1 MEYISAKFV
10 GLRRL
15 RGRAPVGTLL
25 AGAWVG
31 TLLYLALTRLIID
44 VVAVWAFGGASRSLL
59 PLLLRHL
66 LAALFPAAMVILF
79 VAVVYTPTVIFV
91 ASLLDRGADL
101 RLMLRHEYAGALS
114 IILLVVATAL
124 PLTLL
129 PFALF
134 AGQGWGT
141 NLAILPIL
149 QVLLP
154 LPVISL
160 LMVPASIVLFNLRPL
175 LAAVVAVLPLG
186 SILVLPMLLRA
197 ATFVCASPLLIIL
210 LIFLLRDRI
219 DEFFR
224 NSRSRE
230 SFRRNLELATLNPAD
245 ASAHYNLGL
254 LYQQRGDLSSARDSF
269 ARAVEIDRREIDA
282 HYQLGRI
289 AREQGS
295 FPEALSHFQEV
306 LAVDPAYAHH
316 EIWREVGQ
324 VYYAAGQFQDALEM
338 FDRFQ
343 QSRPSDAE
351 GRYWRGL
358 TFDRLGRPVE
368 ALAEMR
374 ECVEAVR
381 TAPSYKYRTERR
393 WLTLAENFI
402 RDRAPR

>member
-1 MEYISAKFV
+1 MQFFSAK
-10 GLRRL
+10 LRRV
-15 RGRAPVGTLL
+15 RERAPVGPLL
-25 AGAWVG
+25 VLAWSAA
-31 TLLYLALTRLIID
+31 LLYLTLTRMTID
-44 VVAVWAFGGASRSLL
+44 YLVARAFGEAAWAFA

-66 LAALFPAAMVILF
+66 LAALFPATMVVLF

-91 ASLLDRGADL
+91 ASLLDRAADL
-101 RLMLRHEYAGALS
+101 RLMLRHEYPGALAA
-114 IILLVVATAL
+114 ILLVVATAL
-124 PLTLL
+124 SLTLL
-129 PFALF
+129 PFVLLAR
-134 AGQGWGT
+134 QGIGT
-141 NLAILPIL
+141 SLPLLPVL

-154 LPVISL
+154 LPMIAL
-160 LMVPASIVLFNLRPL
+160 LMAPAAMALFNLRPL
-175 LAAVVAVLPLG
+175 AAAAVTILPLG
-186 SILVLPMLLRA
+186 SILVLPLLLRA

-219 DEFFR
+219 DELFR
-224 NSRSRE
+224 DSRSRE

-254 LYQQRGDLSSARDSF
+254 LYQQRGDLASARESF

-289 AREQGS
+289 AREEGS
-295 FPEALSHFQEV
+295 LTTALNHFQEV
-306 LAVDPAYAHH
+306 LAGDQAHAHH

-338 FDRFQ
+338 FDRFHQ
-343 QSRPSDAE
+343 ARPSDAE

-358 TFDRLGRPVE
+358 TFDRLGRPAE

-402 RDRAPR
+402 RDRTPR